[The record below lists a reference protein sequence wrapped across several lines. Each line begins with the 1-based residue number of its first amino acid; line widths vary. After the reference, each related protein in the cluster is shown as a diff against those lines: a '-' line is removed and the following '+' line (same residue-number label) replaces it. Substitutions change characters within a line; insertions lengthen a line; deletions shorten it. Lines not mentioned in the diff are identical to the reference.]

1 MAYEIEGGEQEQRF
15 VRFFVGRPIAIL
27 RGRIDYEVIK
37 PFDGG
42 VGIHGRRKAFEQLDG
57 KEKSD

>member
-1 MAYEIEGGEQEQRF
+1 M
-15 VRFFVGRPIAIL
+15 RFFVGRPIAIL
-27 RGRIDYEVIK
+27 RGRIDFEVIK

-42 VGIHGRRKAFEQLDG
+42 VGIHGQRKAFDLLDG